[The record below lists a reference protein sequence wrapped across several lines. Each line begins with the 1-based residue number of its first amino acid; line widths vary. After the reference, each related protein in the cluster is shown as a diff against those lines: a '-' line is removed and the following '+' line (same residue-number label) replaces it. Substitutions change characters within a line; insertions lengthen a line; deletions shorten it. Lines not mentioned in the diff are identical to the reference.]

1 MQKIQEEAELA
12 QQAVDDL
19 TDAIKGL
26 SDGDY
31 GDGSRI
37 NDELTR
43 LGGLLNDAKKKASD
57 LNTKAVF
64 AEMEEDVKEAKKAVN
79 DLTLS
84 SISNLANGLQSLTSG
99 FQSLIDTINDE
110 DTSGWEKMLAVFQQ
124 ILTVVETV
132 SSAIEGFNALQQAS
146 TVLTNTQAAATNQL
160 AASQA
165 EQSAIAVAGTN
176 AEAASSAVA
185 TTAKAGEA
193 VAGATASGAKLPFPY
208 NLAAIAAGV
217 AAVVAALSMIGAFAD
232 GGIVGGNSTSG
243 DKLTA
248 RVNSGEM
255 ILNKGQQ
262 ATLFNAIKS
271 GNLGGGNVQ
280 FKIRGSDLVGAIGN
294 YNSKLKG

>member
-1 MQKIQEEAELA
+1 M
-12 QQAVDDL
+12 
-19 TDAIKGL
+19 
-26 SDGDY
+26 
-31 GDGSRI
+31 
-37 NDELTR
+37 
-43 LGGLLNDAKKKASD
+43 LNDAKKKASD

-84 SISNLANGLQSLTSG
+84 SISNLASGLQSLTSG

-110 DTSGWEKMLAVFQQ
+110 DASGWEKMLAVFQQ
-124 ILTVVETV
+124 ILQVVETV

-146 TVLTNTQAAATNQL
+146 TLLTNAQAAATNQL
-160 AASQA
+160 AVSQA

-185 TTAKAGEA
+185 ASTKAGEA
-193 VAGATASGAKLPFPY
+193 IAGATASGAKLPFPY
-208 NLAAIAAGV
+208 NLAAIAAGI
-217 AAVVAALSMIGAFAD
+217 AAVVGALSMMGAFAD
-232 GGIVGGNSTSG
+232 GGIVGGNSTTG